1 MSSTKN
7 IAKNSLF
14 LYLRMFLNMVV
25 GLFTA
30 GITLNVLG
38 ITDFGIYSVVGGF
51 VSMFG
56 FLNASM
62 SQATQRFLSF
72 DLGRNDEEQLR
83 RTFSTTITVHFVIAI
98 IIVLSLETFGLW
110 YINNRLNV
118 PANRLQAIN
127 IIYQFS
133 VLSTFLGVIQVPYN
147 ALITAHERFNIYAY
161 ISFLEIAFKL
171 VILFL
176 IVHISYDKLVLY
188 SFLLFCS
195 SFIIRMIYRIY
206 SRKNFPESKYEFY
219 FDKAY
224 FKTLLSFTGWSLY
237 GQLSNMAKM
246 QAITLLLNQTF
257 NPAVVAARAIATNVS
272 GQVNVFSGGFNA
284 SLYPPIIKSYSAGKM
299 NEMHL
304 LLYRGSKMSFF
315 LMWILALPL
324 VLEMPIILKLWLKNP
339 PVEAAL
345 FSRLAIVESLILSI
359 SLPITAAARA
369 PGKMKKY
376 ELILGTF
383 QILIFFVSWWVL
395 SLGFPAYSVYIV
407 AIFTGVIMFFIR
419 LILVKELIGLSIWQF
434 TKKALIPSVLVMI
447 LSSTL
452 SFLLY
457 VNLPETIMNAFFV
470 IIVAIVVSGICMY
483 FVGLDR
489 EERIKLSTFVSQK
502 ISKIRR

>member
-1 MSSTKN
+1 
-7 IAKNSLF
+7 
-14 LYLRMFLNMVV
+14 
-25 GLFTA
+25 
-30 GITLNVLG
+30 
-38 ITDFGIYSVVGGF
+38 
-51 VSMFG
+51 
-56 FLNASM
+56 
-62 SQATQRFLSF
+62 
-72 DLGRNDEEQLR
+72 
-83 RTFSTTITVHFVIAI
+83 
-98 IIVLSLETFGLW
+98 
-110 YINNRLNV
+110 
-118 PANRLQAIN
+118 
-127 IIYQFS
+127 
-133 VLSTFLGVIQVPYN
+133 
-147 ALITAHERFNIYAY
+147 
-161 ISFLEIAFKL
+161 
-171 VILFL
+171 
-176 IVHISYDKLVLY
+176 
-188 SFLLFCS
+188 
-195 SFIIRMIYRIY
+195 
-206 SRKNFPESKYEFY
+206 
-219 FDKAY
+219 
-224 FKTLLSFTGWSLY
+224 
-237 GQLSNMAKM
+237 
-246 QAITLLLNQTF
+246 
-257 NPAVVAARAIATNVS
+257 
-272 GQVNVFSGGFNA
+272 
-284 SLYPPIIKSYSAGKM
+284 
-299 NEMHL
+299 
-304 LLYRGSKMSFF
+304 MSFF